1 MIQSTYFLE
10 KFYEGF
16 GISNKNY
23 QYYNGIGIGKKYS
36 LQVVINTNTL
46 FLRSPFRERNEEDE
60 AKNAIAVN
68 EFENPFAVFYKKIR
82 THPGESFLI
91 QVSPFIATASSS
103 LRNLTPKARNC
114 KFSDENI
121 DSKMFKYYTQEGCEF
136 ECMIKHAIYK
146 CGRCIPW
153 QLPQVKHQYLWH
165 MVRL

>member
-16 GISNKNY
+16 DISNKNY

-36 LQVVINTNTL
+36 LQAVINTNTL

-91 QVSPFIATASSS
+91 QVSPFIATAS
-103 LRNLTPKARNC
+103 
-114 KFSDENI
+114 
-121 DSKMFKYYTQEGCEF
+121 
-136 ECMIKHAIYK
+136 
-146 CGRCIPW
+146 
-153 QLPQVKHQYLWH
+153 
-165 MVRL
+165 